1 MLECDV
7 VIFGAG
13 IAGASLAWRL
23 AGSAGRVMLLEREA
37 QPGYHSTGRSAAL
50 FLASYGPPAVRALTR
65 ASLGFYEHPP
75 AGFANTALLKPRGAL
90 YLANLGQQALLDQL
104 KRELA
109 PSCPRLEL
117 LDAAQTLAR
126 VPGLRPEIIL
136 GALYDPDA
144 QDMDVHAIHQGFLR
158 GFLQRG
164 KAAGSDLRTLASLTS
179 ARHDGRHWQLHF
191 ADGQQLL
198 ATTVVNAAGAWA
210 DELGALLGAK
220 PIGLVPHRRSAF
232 TFDLP
237 AGMDGTHW
245 PAVVGVDESYY
256 FKPDAGRML
265 GSPANADPTVPQD
278 VQPEELDIAQGIH
291 QIEAVARFSI
301 RRPAS
306 TWAGLR
312 SFVPDGEMV
321 IGPDRVCPGLFWL
334 AAQGGYGIQ
343 SAPGASALAAA
354 LLRGESVPQD
364 LLQQGLDPR
373 VLSPDRLA

>member
-1 MLECDV
+1 MS
-7 VIFGAG
+7 IR
-13 IAGASLAWRL
+13 RL
-23 AGSAGRVMLLEREA
+23 VLPIRHCL
-37 QPGYHSTGRSAAL
+37 
-50 FLASYGPPAVRALTR
+50 
-65 ASLGFYEHPP
+65 
-75 AGFANTALLKPRGAL
+75 PRGAL
-90 YLANLGQQALLDQL
+90 YLASLGQQALLDQL
-104 KRELA
+104 KQELE

-164 KAAGSDLRTLASLTS
+164 KAAGSALRTLASLTS
-179 ARHDGRHWQLHF
+179 ARHDGHHWQLHF

-265 GSPANADPTVPQD
+265 GSPPTPT
-278 VQPEELDIAQGIH
+278 PPCRKMCSPRNSTL
-291 QIEAVARFSI
+291 
-301 RRPAS
+301 RRAY
-306 TWAGLR
+306 TR
-312 SFVPDGEMV
+312 SRP
-321 IGPDRVCPGLFWL
+321 
-334 AAQGGYGIQ
+334 
-343 SAPGASALAAA
+343 
-354 LLRGESVPQD
+354 
-364 LLQQGLDPR
+364 
-373 VLSPDRLA
+373 